1 MSDSLFYPILWFL
14 IVAGLV
20 PSLWFV
26 YSWRPSRRWSARALD
41 AGGWVA
47 IIAALYLLAALRAA
61 LGHYR
66 EPASLADAIA
76 TFTIAG
82 AVDLVLWLRVLRW
95 RQFQQHPTHPLRRS
109 TDPGCECP
117 TDDDEATSSTP

>member
-1 MSDSLFYPILWFL
+1 MSEAVFYPILWAL

-61 LGHYR
+61 FGHYR
-66 EPASLADAIA
+66 EPATLADALA
-76 TFTIAG
+76 TFAIGAG
-82 AVDLVLWLRVLRW
+82 VDAVLWLRVLRW
-95 RQFQQHPTHPLRRS
+95 REFRKDPTHPLRRA

-117 TDDDEATSSTP
+117 PDADPSTG